1 MSAENRITNRKCQIK
16 FVIHKNKNFLQ
27 LLYIFDCFPS
37 RSSFV
42 SHTRLSFRE
51 SVIDEFFVYGSKTS
65 KSRKLINWKREYRW
79 KGDDN
84 EQQGGWT
91 QCPPYSLYR
100 YFFIFITL
108 PGSRPCYA
116 TFVTVYRGPCHGINR
131 RNISGFECE
140 LSART
145 YEPPDCVVC
154 TQHTGVILLGR

>member
-1 MSAENRITNRKCQIK
+1 MSAENGITNRECQIT
-16 FVIHKNKNFLQ
+16 FVIRKNKNFLQ
-27 LLYIFDCFPS
+27 LLYIFDCFLS

-42 SHTRLSFRE
+42 SHKRLSFRE
-51 SVIDEFFVYGSKTS
+51 SVIDEFYVYGSKTS

-91 QCPPYSLYR
+91 QCPPYSPYR

-131 RNISGFECE
+131 RNISGFESE